1 MDKHVSVLLEETIEG
16 LNIKSDGIYIDCT
29 LGYGGHS
36 KKILEKLSTGH
47 LYGFDQDLNAISASS
62 ELLKKVSNNYTLIH
76 SNFRNLKEKLSEQG
90 IDKVDG
96 IIFDLGVSS
105 PQIDEASRG
114 FSYMKDA
121 RLDMRMDQDGKLSAY
136 EVVNNYSED
145 ELVRIFRLYGEEK
158 HARRIAKN
166 IILNRN
172 IEPINTTLELVKIID
187 EVIPYRDKRHTHP
200 AKKVFQ
206 AIRIEVN
213 KELDVLQD
221 ALYQSL
227 ELLNIEGRLCVITF
241 HSLEDRICK
250 KIFNEVSKED
260 PLIKGMP
267 NMDKDLLPDFKVI
280 TNNAIKPT
288 ITEINNNSRSASALL
303 RIIERIK

>member
-16 LNIKSDGIYIDCT
+16 LNIKSDGIYVDCT

-47 LYGFDQDLNAISASS
+47 LYGFDQDLNAISASN

>member
-213 KELDVLQD
+213 KELDVFQD